1 MNFSLAAPAA
11 DRIELLLYRN
21 GSDGAPERV
30 IELDARRHRSGD
42 YWHVEV
48 EGLNEGCCYGYR
60 VFGPLAPGGHGF
72 RPSKVLLDPAA
83 RAITGWDVYDRVLA
97 TGPSPNAHACL
108 KAVVSERKQFD
119 FESHPRPRHSWQRS
133 VIYELH
139 VGAFT
144 QASDSGLDRSDRG
157 CYRGVIEKLPYLKD
171 LGVTAIELLPV
182 FIFDP
187 ADAPPGRDNVWGY
200 SPLNWFTPHH
210 GYCSVDDPL
219 QGRDEMRQ
227 LVAAC
232 HDAGIEVLLE
242 FILERNLQL
251 LI

>member
-1 MNFSLAAPAA
+1 M
-11 DRIELLLYRN
+11 
-21 GSDGAPERV
+21 
-30 IELDARRHRSGD
+30 
-42 YWHVEV
+42 

-108 KAVVSERKQFD
+108 KAVVSERKPFD

-157 CYRGVIEKLPYLKD
+157 CYR
-171 LGVTAIELLPV
+171 
-182 FIFDP
+182 
-187 ADAPPGRDNVWGY
+187 
-200 SPLNWFTPHH
+200 
-210 GYCSVDDPL
+210 
-219 QGRDEMRQ
+219 
-227 LVAAC
+227 
-232 HDAGIEVLLE
+232 
-242 FILERNLQL
+242 
-251 LI
+251 